1 VWTTT
6 ELAEPDGGH
15 HIVTTTQS
23 PSAEQPKT
31 ASDAGARPYATVNP
45 YTGKTEKEFP
55 FLDSSEVDG
64 VVEKAHAAF
73 LDWRRRTPEERAAVV
88 KKAAELM
95 RERQDEFAAL
105 ITREMGKRIQEAAG
119 EVQLAASI
127 LDYYADNGPRF
138 LAPKPIDVMQGEAV
152 VINEPTGVLLAIEP
166 WNYPLYQVVRVAG
179 PNLTL
184 GNTILLKHAENNP
197 QCALALEQ
205 LFRDAGA
212 PEGVYTNLFLRI
224 PDVEQVIADPRVQGV
239 TLTGSERAGSSVA
252 QLAGK
257 HLKKSVLELGGS
269 DPFIVLDAPDV
280 GRTVKAAT
288 MARMANTGQA
298 CIAAK
303 RIIVL
308 DEVYDDVVAG
318 LQQAF
323 STFTPGDP
331 ADPSTTLGPLSTER
345 AAQDL
350 AAQIQDAVDKGATVL
365 AGGGRPDH
373 DGAFV
378 HATLLT
384 DVTPEMRA
392 YREELFGPAAVVY
405 RVADEEEAVALAN
418 DTDYGLSAAVYS
430 GDTERARAVADRL
443 DSGMVWINQPSG
455 SSPELPFGGVKRS
468 GYGRELS
475 ELGMFEF
482 ANRRLVRTMPAR
494 KQAAAAAPVAG

>member
-1 VWTTT
+1 
-6 ELAEPDGGH
+6 
-15 HIVTTTQS
+15 VTTTQA
-23 PSAEQPKT
+23 PSTEQPKT

-55 FLDSSEVDG
+55 FLETDAIDG
-64 VVEKAHAAF
+64 VVEQAHAAF
-73 LDWRRRTPEERAAVV
+73 GDWRRRSVEERAAVV
-88 KKAAELM
+88 GRAAELM

-127 LDYYADNGPRF
+127 LEYYATNGPRF
-138 LAPKPIDVMQGEAV
+138 LEPKPIDVMGGGEAEV
-152 VINEPTGVLLAIEP
+152 VNEPIGVLLAIEP

-184 GNTILLKHAENNP
+184 GNTVLLKHAENNP

-224 PDVEQVIADPRVQGV
+224 ADVEQVIADRRVQGV
-239 TLTGSERAGSSVA
+239 TLTGSERAGASVA

-269 DPFIVLDAPDV
+269 DPFIVLDAPDL

-323 STFTPGDP
+323 GSFTPGDP
-331 ADPSTTLGPLSTER
+331 ADPATTLGPLSTER

-365 AGGGRPDH
+365 AGGSRPEH

-378 HATLLT
+378 EATLLA

-392 YREELFGPAAVVY
+392 YHEELFGPAAVVY
-405 RVADEEEAVALAN
+405 RVKDADEAVALAN
-418 DTDYGLSAAVYS
+418 DSDFGLSAAVYS

-443 DSGMVWINQPSG
+443 ESGMVWINQPSG
-455 SSPELPFGGVKRS
+455 SSAELPFGGVKRS

-482 ANRRLVRTMPAR
+482 ANRRLVRTMPPK
-494 KQAAAAAPVAG
+494 KQAAPAQHVGG